1 MKIGII
7 GGGSWGTTL
16 AQALS
21 DNNHEVLIRD
31 INEAFVEKINNTHLH
46 PFFDKKIPESIK
58 ATTNLDEIVA
68 FSDVLV
74 LCVPTKF
81 MRGVLKELYIAS
93 NSKKTLIN
101 VSKGIEPDT
110 SFLVS
115 QIVDQEMKYKLQDYV
130 VLSGPSHAEEM
141 IDRKFTCLVS
151 ASKNFEAAKK
161 VQLIFSNDKY
171 LRVYTSKDVV
181 GGEAGGA
188 IKNAIA
194 VVSGVAT
201 GLGLG
206 ENARAALITRGIRET
221 IKIVEILGGNT
232 ETAYGLSGIGDLIV
246 TASSMNSRN
255 FQAGLRIGK
264 GEDYKHVLETSVQTV
279 EGIRTIE
286 AAHIIA
292 KNYNVELPLIDL
304 AYKVL
309 FEGVD
314 ISNAVELLLKRDLKQ
329 E

>member
-16 AQALS
+16 AQALT
-21 DNNHEVLIRD
+21 DNNNEVLIRD
-31 INEAFVEKINNTHLH
+31 INEAFVEKINKTHLH

-58 ATTNLDEIVA
+58 ATVDLNEIVE
-68 FSDVLV
+68 FSDTLV

-81 MRGVLKELYIAS
+81 MRGVLKDLYNVS
-93 NSKKTLIN
+93 KNKKTLIN

-110 SFLVS
+110 SYLVS
-115 QIVDQEMKYKLQDYV
+115 QIVSQEMKDKLQDYI

-151 ASKNFEAAKK
+151 ASTNFEAAKR

-171 LRVYTSKDVV
+171 LRVYTSKDVIGV
-181 GGEAGGA
+181 EAGGA

-194 VVSGVAT
+194 VISGVAT
-201 GLGLG
+201 GIGLG

-221 IKIVEILGGNT
+221 IKIVEILGGKT

-264 GEDYKHVLETSVQTV
+264 GEDYKHVLETSAQTV

-286 AAHIIA
+286 AAHIIG

-309 FEGVD
+309 FEGVNIKD
-314 ISNAVELLLKRDLKQ
+314 AMVLLLGRDLKQ